1 MTPAPSGG
9 VPATVAHATAFPGRI
24 LAQLLY
30 ALEYMGGVIQLGL
43 HTFRAV
49 VKPPYDFNAILDQ
62 IQQRI
67 GIDSMSVATLTAVF
81 SSMVMTVQFAVQ
93 LARFGAKDY
102 VSAVV
107 SISLVRELGPVLAA
121 LMVGGRVGAG
131 IAAELGSMTV
141 TEQVDAIRSM
151 GADPVKKLV
160 VPRVVAA
167 IIVLPLLTAFAD
179 ALGIIGGMVVAQVA
193 EGVNMTY
200 FFNSTDHPGH
210 GGRCHRW
217 PHQDPVL
224 RTLDQPHRLLSRAG
238 DHRGTEGV
246 GESTTRT
253 VVITS
258 VVTLV
263 GDFVLTSILLSF
275 GL

>member
-1 MTPAPSGG
+1 

-62 IQQRI
+62 IQRI

-200 FFNSTDHPGH
+200 FFNSLITQVTVADVT
-210 GGRCHRW
+210 GG
-217 PHQDPVL
+217 L
-224 RTLDQPHRLLSRAG
+224 TKTLFFGLWISLIACYQGLATTN
-238 DHRGTEGV
+238 GTEGV